1 MQTILLSK
9 WLYLIALFLLYVP
22 FLEAQ
27 EVFRLPKKGFI
38 KTEYGSVPRIGEKID
53 IHKDTIVVKKL
64 SFCCKIKRIFSPKD
78 SVKGFVC
85 NDSISKAKIVEF
97 NEDSIV
103 FKQRSFF
110 SFKHIDS
117 SFWWK
122 KEKDTTFNRT
132 ILFTRAVG
140 GEGTSLF
147 SDVVVDNIGR
157 MRIAVATV
165 FTEGISRDSLDKVAQ
180 SFALGGGNV
189 ILRMHYPLVGFR
201 SSKRNT
207 TLYSIAY
214 FAPRFSANL
223 PKRNST
229 TEWNG
234 NVDLGVEGQFFYG
247 GDRNLIS
254 ISGRV
259 RGAFVYGSDLLTES
273 LNRSDNWFGYAQTS
287 IFVEVKKTLLTVN
300 LPIYMSADKNQNFP
314 ITLSLGYTF

>member
-38 KTEYGSVPRIGEKID
+38 KTEYDSAVKAKLLLEG
-53 IHKDTIVVKKL
+53 KDTIMNK
-64 SFCCKIKRIFSPKD
+64 
-78 SVKGFVC
+78 
-85 NDSISKAKIVEF
+85 
-97 NEDSIV
+97 
-103 FKQRSFF
+103 RSFF
-110 SFKHIDS
+110 TFKDIDND
-117 SFWWK
+117 FWWK
-122 KEKDTTFNRT
+122 KEQDTTFNRT

-223 PKRNST
+223 PERNST

-287 IFVEVKKTLLTVN
+287 IFIGVKDALITVN
-300 LPIYMSADKNQNFP
+300 LPIYMSADKSQNFP
-314 ITLSLGYTF
+314 ITLSLGYNF

>member
-22 FLEAQ
+22 LSEAQ

-38 KTEYGSVPRIGEKID
+38 KTEYDSVPTIVEKIK
-53 IHKDTIVVKKL
+53 KDTIIVKKP
-64 SFCCKIKRIFSPKD
+64 SCSCKIKRIFSSKD
-78 SVKGFVC
+78 SIVC
-85 NDSISKAKIVEF
+85 KNSVSKAEIFEIK
-97 NEDSIV
+97 EDSIAS
-103 FKQRSFF
+103 KQRSFF
-110 SFKHIDS
+110 TFKHIDN

-122 KEKDTTFNRT
+122 KEQDTTFNRT

-165 FTEGISRDSLDKVAQ
+165 FTEGISRDSLDRVTR

-207 TLYSIAY
+207 TLYSLLY

-223 PKRNST
+223 PERNST

-273 LNRSDNWFGYAQTS
+273 LNRSNKGFFYAQTS
-287 IFVEVKKTLLTVN
+287 IFIGVKDALITVN

-314 ITLSLGYTF
+314 ITLSLGYNF